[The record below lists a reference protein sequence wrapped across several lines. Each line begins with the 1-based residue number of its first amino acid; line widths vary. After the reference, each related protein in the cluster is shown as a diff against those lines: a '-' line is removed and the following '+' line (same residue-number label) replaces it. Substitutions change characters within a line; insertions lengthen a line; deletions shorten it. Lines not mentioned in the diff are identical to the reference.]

1 MEMYIWSTLIVLSNF
16 SFYLGFVSIASYTF
30 LGQVIDQ
37 IQQKAQQK
45 TTTTPST
52 FLKLINGWIFV
63 GLVANF
69 IWFIASTGAMA
80 EDGIRGALDSDMIEL
95 MWGSSIGEVTFYRS
109 IGFSIAIFAFVFFVY
124 SKPTKIKRYVLHLLY
139 LCSLLLLAYSFSV
152 LGHVSE
158 LAWLERITLIFHVL
172 LIAWWMGALLPL
184 RYACSVLAHNE
195 LFILMEKFGKQAV
208 PMVTLIIIA
217 GLWLSIQ
224 LVGSIDALVTTSYGQ
239 VLLFKLILV
248 NLILLLA
255 ARHKFKLVPA
265 LNNSTGREMLSKSI
279 SIEIVIA
286 LAILVTTS
294 ALTSLVGPESYL

>member
-1 MEMYIWSTLIVLSNF
+1 MYIWSTLIVLSKF

-30 LGQVIDQ
+30 LGQVIEQ
-37 IQQKAQQK
+37 TQQKAQQK
-45 TTTTPST
+45 TTTTRST
-52 FLKLINGWIFV
+52 FLKLINGSIFV

-69 IWFIASTGAMA
+69 IWFIANTGAMA

-95 MWGSSIGEVTFYRS
+95 MWDSSIGEVTLYRS
-109 IGFSIAIFAFVFFVY
+109 IGFSIAIFALVFSVY
-124 SKPTKIKRYVLHLLY
+124 SKTTKIKRYVLHLLY

-158 LAWLERITLIFHVL
+158 LAWLDRITLILHVL

-184 RYACSVLAHNE
+184 RFACSVLAHNE

-208 PMVTLIIIA
+208 LMVTLIIIA

-224 LVGSIDALVTTSYGQ
+224 LVGSIDALVSTSYGQ

-248 NLILLLA
+248 NSILLLA
-255 ARHKFKLVPA
+255 AKHKFKLVPA
-265 LNNSTGREMLSKSI
+265 LKNSTGREMLSKSI

-286 LAILVTTS
+286 LAILLTTS
-294 ALTSLVGPESYL
+294 VLTSLVGPESYL